1 MFNRYLESD
10 KSEIKVGYI
19 TQIDV
24 NTIDNETNQVEIR
37 LEIRDND
44 KTNVYNINSIKASE
58 NNLSVLWNIY
68 DNNEQVEVVII
79 NRDNYLI
86 LKLLGLYVTLLQ
98 VDEWLWLDINLI
110 KF

>member
-79 NRDNYLI
+79 NRDRYLI

-98 VDEWLWLDINLI
+98 VNEWLWLDINLI

>member
-10 KSEIKVGYI
+10 KSEINVGYI

-24 NTIDNETNQVEIR
+24 NTNQVEIR

-44 KTNVYNINSIKASE
+44 KINIYNINSIKASE

-68 DNNEQVEVVII
+68 DNNEQVEVVMI
-79 NRDNYLI
+79 NRDRYII

-98 VDEWLWLDINLI
+98 VDELLWLDINLI